1 MFKTRAVISRRHAV
15 WLASTRTTL
24 TPLCAE
30 CGGRPPFTTSLLSH
44 GRSRAAAGAAG
55 WGCRLGP
62 HRLTHSVVTRSTP
75 GATPNPS
82 TGPLP
87 WDAASSRT
95 VHTSSQGQGLA
106 ACGLHCPPCWL
117 RKMLLALN
125 ISKPKKKKN
134 PCLTSTS
141 SQLYHVLGQTSSIL
155 LSAYFTWHRV
165 I

>member
-1 MFKTRAVISRRHAV
+1 MASKHTHHAHAALRRVWREATLHDLTAVPWQVQSCSR
-15 WLASTRTTL
+15 
-24 TPLCAE
+24 
-30 CGGRPPFTTSLLSH
+30 
-44 GRSRAAAGAAG
+44 
-55 WGCRLGP
+55 GCRLGP